1 MNEINLHDV
10 EQILVTERRDFD
22 GFSAMTIRIVTG
34 LGNLDVVL
42 FSHEPETLEIKNIS
56 NEDL

>member
-10 EQILVTERRDFD
+10 QKILVTERRDFD

>member
-10 EQILVTERRDFD
+10 QKILVTERRDFD
-22 GFSAMTIRIVTG
+22 SFSAMTIRIVTG

-42 FSHEPETLEIKNIS
+42 FSHEAETLEIKNIS